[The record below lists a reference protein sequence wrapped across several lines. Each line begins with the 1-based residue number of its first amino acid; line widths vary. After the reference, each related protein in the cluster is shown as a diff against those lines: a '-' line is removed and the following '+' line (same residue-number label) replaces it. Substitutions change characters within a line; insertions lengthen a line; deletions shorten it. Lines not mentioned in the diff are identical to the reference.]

1 MRLRFSEDRVL
12 AVVAHPDDAELL
24 CAGTLARAADEGAS
38 VGVVILCRGDRGQT
52 NPPLEDLAAIRKRE
66 ATKAA
71 ELVGAE
77 LLFGEIPDGTLADV
91 PEQRQMVVELLRRFR
106 PTLVIAHAPN
116 DYHADH
122 RAASRLAETASWFA
136 ASHGHQTEAGV
147 LERVPGL
154 WFMDTVGMSGFDAG
168 FYVDITSYVE
178 VKRRMLRFH
187 ESQLARGAD
196 QSFSALEAMMLQ
208 QCSVR
213 GEQAGVSAA
222 EAFRWAGTW
231 KRTLAF

>member
-1 MRLRFSEDRVL
+1 MRLQFRNDRVL

-24 CAGTLARAADEGAS
+24 CAGTLARAADDGAG
-38 VGVVILCRGDRGQT
+38 VGVVILCQGDRGQT
-52 NPPLEDLAAIRKRE
+52 NPPTEDLASIRKRE

-77 LLFGEIPDGTLADV
+77 LLFGGIPDGTLADV
-91 PEQRQMVVELLRRFR
+91 PEQRQMVVELLRQFR

-136 ASHGHQTEAGV
+136 ASHGHQTESSV
-147 LERVPGL
+147 LEQVPGL
-154 WFMDTVGMSGFDAG
+154 WYMDTVGMSGFDAG
-168 FYVDITSYVE
+168 FYIDICSYVE

-187 ESQLARGAD
+187 ESQLARGND

-208 QCSVR
+208 QCAAR
-213 GEQAGVSAA
+213 GEQAGVGAA